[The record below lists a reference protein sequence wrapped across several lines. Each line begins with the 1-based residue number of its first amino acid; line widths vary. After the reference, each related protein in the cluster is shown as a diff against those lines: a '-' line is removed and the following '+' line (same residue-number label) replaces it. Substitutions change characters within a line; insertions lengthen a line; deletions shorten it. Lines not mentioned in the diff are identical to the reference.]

1 MAPVTGFARGFQRPA
16 PRNPAERGPPGLVSF
31 TPRGGSFPSCPVSQ
45 TLHPEDI
52 PLRLSHSFI
61 AAAAACALFQISFA
75 ANAEEAE
82 PVIQDGSTVSIEYTL
97 KLDDGSVADTNVG
110 GEPLVYT
117 QGESQILPA
126 LETALAGLKA
136 DDTKE
141 VSLTAEEG
149 YGPVHEEAIQEM
161 PLDMLPENG
170 RQVGAQL
177 VGQGPSGQPIF
188 ARVVE
193 INEGNAK
200 VDMNHPLAGKT
211 LHFDVKVISV
221 E

>member
-1 MAPVTGFARGFQRPA
+1 MRFSRYTLAAASAFLFSQ
-16 PRNPAERGPPGLVSF
+16 F
-31 TPRGGSFPSCPVSQ
+31 SFPVHAQ
-45 TLHPEDI
+45 
-52 PLRLSHSFI
+52 
-61 AAAAACALFQISFA
+61 
-75 ANAEEAE
+75 EAS

-117 QGESQILPA
+117 QGQSQILPA

-136 DDTKE
+136 EDTKE

-149 YGPVHEEAIQEM
+149 YGPVHQEAIQEM

-200 VDMNHPLAGKT
+200 VDMNHPLAGKA

>member
-1 MAPVTGFARGFQRPA
+1 
-16 PRNPAERGPPGLVSF
+16 
-31 TPRGGSFPSCPVSQ
+31 
-45 TLHPEDI
+45 
-52 PLRLSHSFI
+52 LRLSRSII
-61 AAAAACALFQISFA
+61 AATAAFALSQFSFA
-75 ANAEEAE
+75 ANAQEAE

-136 DDTKE
+136 EDTKE
-141 VSLTAEEG
+141 VTLSAEEG
-149 YGPVHEEAIQEM
+149 YGPVREEAIQEM
-161 PLDMLPENG
+161 PVDMLPENG

-177 VGQGPSGQPIF
+177 VGRGPSGQPIF

-200 VDMNHPLAGKT
+200 VDMNHPLAGQA

-221 E
+221 Q